1 MFNIL
6 LVEDDPRIR
15 EIITFYFNNH
25 TEQKYTIEEADNGQT
40 ALERLYEKNF
50 DIVLLDIMLPDI
62 SGLDICR
69 EIRRDCDVP
78 IIFITAKS
86 QEEDI
91 IKGYKYGCD
100 DYVVKPFLISELY
113 AKVTALINRSKG
125 LIINNKMIVGEL
137 ELDPI
142 SKSVT
147 LRGKAIRLANKEY
160 ELLKLLLENK
170 NIAVSRET
178 MLKNV
183 WGYDYE
189 GNERA
194 VDDHIRKLR
203 KALDE
208 YGGKIETINNYGY
221 KIVSE

>member
-25 TEQKYTIEEADNGQT
+25 TEQKDTIEEADNGQT
-40 ALERLYEKNF
+40 ALEKLYEKNF

-69 EIRRDCDVP
+69 EIRRDCDMP

-91 IKGYKYGCD
+91 INGYKYGCD

-125 LIINNKMIVGEL
+125 LIINNKMVVGEL

-147 LRGKAIRLANKEY
+147 LSGKAIRLANKEY

-203 KALDE
+203 KALDV
-208 YGGKIETINNYGY
+208 YGSKIETINSYGY

>member
-25 TEQKYTIEEADNGQT
+25 TEQKYKIEEADNGQT

-91 IKGYKYGCD
+91 INGYKYGCD

-147 LRGKAIRLANKEY
+147 LSGKAIRLANKEY

>member
-1 MFNIL
+1 
-6 LVEDDPRIR
+6 
-15 EIITFYFNNH
+15 
-25 TEQKYTIEEADNGQT
+25 
-40 ALERLYEKNF
+40 
-50 DIVLLDIMLPDI
+50 
-62 SGLDICR
+62 
-69 EIRRDCDVP
+69 
-78 IIFITAKS
+78 
-86 QEEDI
+86 
-91 IKGYKYGCD
+91 
-100 DYVVKPFLISELY
+100 
-113 AKVTALINRSKG
+113 
-125 LIINNKMIVGEL
+125 MIVGEL